1 MSLCIN
7 PVCPQPHHPQHQN
20 RFCPSCGSPL
30 ELLGRYRV
38 LGLLSDKNG
47 YAKIYAAYE
56 QNTPKILKVL
66 NEEVSKDPQAVE
78 LFCQEASLLEHLN
91 DAKFP
96 QFAAYFQYQT
106 RNGLILHCIVMEK
119 IDKPHLN
126 AWLKQQNL
134 LISPLASV
142 QWLKQFIPANV
153 VKSAVNNV
161 NVVNKEKHPEKI
173 PLTAHCTALLVS
185 FGLLGLTGLAT
196 TSPHFTNLGASTQ
209 VAQRRGTVDYFPY
222 QVGRDSQGKT
232 AEFNIAVLSV
242 KYQWL
247 PGSFFQIQYNNQII
261 SLDVLQLKLE
271 QAGIQ
276 QIMAEP
282 SEIIAVGMASC
293 GGNQADK
300 HRKALERS
308 KQIQRLAT
316 RLFSNTPSVQ
326 GYRLLNLGQ
335 FQTSDCQENHDLTT
349 YQDSVI
355 IIGVRAA
362 AAGVNLDEALRDRL
376 ENKPFADFQLQ
387 NYSLGSVEHFT
398 TKPSNLFT
406 SNQL

>member
-7 PVCPQPHHPQHQN
+7 PVCPQPHHPKHQN

-38 LGLLSDKNG
+38 IGLLSDKNN
-47 YAKIYAAYE
+47 YCKLYAAYE

-66 NEEVSKDPQAVE
+66 NEEVSKDAQAVE
-78 LFCQEASLLEHLN
+78 LFCQEASLLQHFN
-91 DAKFP
+91 DAKLP
-96 QFAAYFQYQT
+96 QFAGYFQYQT

-119 IDKPHLN
+119 IDKPYLN

-153 VKSAVNNV
+153 VKTAVSNV
-161 NVVNKEKHPEKI
+161 NVVNTAKHPEKI
-173 PLTAHCTALLVS
+173 PLTALCTALLVS
-185 FGLLGLTGLAT
+185 LGLLGLTALAT
-196 TSPHFTNLGASTQ
+196 TSPQFTNLGASNQ

-222 QVGRDSQGKT
+222 QAGRDSQGKT

-242 KYQWL
+242 QYKWL
-247 PGSFFQIQYNNQII
+247 AGSNFQIQYNNQII
-261 SLDVLQLKLE
+261 SLDVLKLKLE

-282 SEIIAVGMASC
+282 REIIAVGMASC
-293 GGNQADK
+293 GGQQADK
-300 HRKALERS
+300 HRQALERS
-308 KQIQRLAT
+308 QEIQRLAT
-316 RLFSNTPSVQ
+316 RLFNNTPSVQ

-335 FQTSDCQENHDLTT
+335 FHRNNCQENQNLTT
-349 YQDSVI
+349 YQGSVM
-355 IIGVRAA
+355 IIGVKAA

-376 ENKPFADFQLQ
+376 KNKPFADFKLED
-387 NYSLGSVEHFT
+387 YSLGDVKNFST
-398 TKPSNLFT
+398 IPSN
-406 SNQL
+406 